1 MIDNQKLLG
10 ILKTLEK
17 YPLEVMFV
25 KSMMLNGIKSEA
37 ELIELLKTDN
47 ILSSVWK
54 NKLQNAYR
62 DINVSH
68 IYDFNKIPTMF
79 K

>member
-1 MIDNQKLLG
+1 MLDNQKLLG

-25 KSMMLNGIKSEA
+25 KSMILNGIKSEQ
-37 ELIELLKTDN
+37 ELVDLLNTDKTLAQPTK
-47 ILSSVWK
+47 I
-54 NKLQNAYR
+54 KLQNAYR
-62 DINVSH
+62 DIMVSRQ
-68 IYDFNKIPTMF
+68 YDINKIPTLF